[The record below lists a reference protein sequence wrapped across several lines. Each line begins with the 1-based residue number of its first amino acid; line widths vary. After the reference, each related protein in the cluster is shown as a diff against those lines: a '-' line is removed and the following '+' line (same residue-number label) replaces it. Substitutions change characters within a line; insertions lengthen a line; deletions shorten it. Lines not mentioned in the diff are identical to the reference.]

1 MYDERVAP
9 PWTEAVP
16 SSLNAR
22 TQRKKVAH
30 IAVIAIDSLSYP
42 PATERIMCAGTML
55 MMTAAAAPAE
65 REPEHSAA
73 SSPRNHVADTPNHA
87 GTRQH
92 TSLRLIFEP
101 SALSVFLM
109 TTEVIC
115 MPG

>member
-1 MYDERVAP
+1 MYDERVAL
-9 PWTEAVP
+9 AVLP
-16 SSLNAR
+16 SRPEDVTRAPKERRSR
-22 TQRKKVAH
+22 TLQ
-30 IAVIAIDSLSYP
+30 VIAIDSLSYP

-92 TSLRLIFEP
+92 TSLRL
-101 SALSVFLM
+101 LD
-109 TTEVIC
+109 
-115 MPG
+115 G